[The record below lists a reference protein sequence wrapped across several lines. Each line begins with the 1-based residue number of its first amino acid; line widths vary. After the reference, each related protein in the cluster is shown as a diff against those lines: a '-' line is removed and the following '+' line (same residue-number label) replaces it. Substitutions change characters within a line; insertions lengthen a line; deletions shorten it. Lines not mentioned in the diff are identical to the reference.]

1 MSFFSDAELRCKHCG
16 LLKLHRGF
24 RDALESLRE
33 EFRRPMVLTSA
44 CRCKAHNAS
53 VGGHIR
59 SLHVGDF
66 PYHAD
71 KGQQGCLAVDVA
83 TQGGAVATQDGA
95 YRGQLFSLAWESGWS
110 IGWGKGFLHL
120 DRRDWI
126 GLPQTSFDY

>member
-1 MSFFSDAELRCKHCG
+1 MSYFKDEELCCKHCG
-16 LLKLHRGF
+16 LLKLHRGL
-24 RDALESLRE
+24 RDALEALRE

-44 CRCKAHNAS
+44 CRCKAHNEA
-53 VGGHIR
+53 VGGHSR

-66 PYHAD
+66 PHHAD
-71 KGQQGCLAVDVA
+71 KGQQGCLAVDVS
-83 TQGGAVATQDGA
+83 TPDGA